1 MKRVL
6 IIEDEKDLS
15 RILSMELEFEGY
27 RVTVK
32 ENGRAG
38 LMEALENTY
47 DIILL
52 DLMLPEMDGLEVT
65 RRLRLVKQTV
75 HIIIMTAKDSVMDI
89 VSGLDR
95 GADDYLTKP
104 FAIEELLAR
113 MRVFFRKQ
121 EIEQARIT
129 NQQSVTQQVVPEKG
143 NVLNITIDKATKS
156 ATYEG
161 HVVRMSS
168 KELELLAYLLEHQNE
183 IVTRADIMAN
193 VWAGKKERRESNIV
207 DVYIRYLRRKLDR
220 SLIRTIRG
228 VGYIFGEEVA
238 E

>member
-1 MKRVL
+1 MKSIL

-15 RILSMELEFEGY
+15 RILKMELEFEGY

-143 NVLNITIDKATKS
+143 NVLNIIIDKASKS

-161 HVVRMSS
+161 HVVQMSS
-168 KELELLAYLLEHQNE
+168 KELDLLAYLLEHQNE

-193 VWAGKKERRESNIV
+193 VWAGKKERQGSNIV

-228 VGYIFGEEVA
+228 VGYIFGKEVQ
-238 E
+238 

>member
-1 MKRVL
+1 MKSIL
-6 IIEDEKDLS
+6 IIEDEKDLF
-15 RILSMELEFEGY
+15 RILKMELEFEGY

-143 NVLNITIDKATKS
+143 NVLNIIIDKASKS

-161 HVVRMSS
+161 HVVQMSS
-168 KELELLAYLLEHQNE
+168 KELDLLAYLLEHQNE

-193 VWAGKKERRESNIV
+193 VWAGKKERQGSNIV

-228 VGYIFGEEVA
+228 VGYI
-238 E
+238 

>member
-1 MKRVL
+1 ML

-15 RILSMELEFEGY
+15 RILKMELEFEGY

-143 NVLNITIDKATKS
+143 NVLNMIID
-156 ATYEG
+156 
-161 HVVRMSS
+161 
-168 KELELLAYLLEHQNE
+168 
-183 IVTRADIMAN
+183 
-193 VWAGKKERRESNIV
+193 
-207 DVYIRYLRRKLDR
+207 
-220 SLIRTIRG
+220 
-228 VGYIFGEEVA
+228 
-238 E
+238 

>member
-1 MKRVL
+1 MKSIL

-15 RILSMELEFEGY
+15 RILKMELEFEGY

-143 NVLNITIDKATKS
+143 NVLNIIIDKASKS

-161 HVVRMSS
+161 HVVQMSS

-193 VWAGKKERRESNIV
+193 VWAGKKERQGSNIV

-228 VGYIFGEEVA
+228 VGYIFGKEV
-238 E
+238 

>member
-1 MKRVL
+1 MKSIL
-6 IIEDEKDLS
+6 IIEDEKDLF
-15 RILSMELEFEGY
+15 RILKMELEFEGY

-143 NVLNITIDKATKS
+143 NVLNIIIDKASKS

-161 HVVRMSS
+161 HVVQMSS
-168 KELELLAYLLEHQNE
+168 KELDLLAYLLEHQNE

-193 VWAGKKERRESNIV
+193 VWAGKKERQGSNIV

-228 VGYIFGEEVA
+228 VGYIFGKEVQ
-238 E
+238 

>member
-1 MKRVL
+1 MKSIL

-15 RILSMELEFEGY
+15 RILKMELEFEGY

-143 NVLNITIDKATKS
+143 NVLNMIIDKASKS

-161 HVVRMSS
+161 HVVQMSS
-168 KELELLAYLLEHQNE
+168 KELDLLAYLLEHQNE

-193 VWAGKKERRESNIV
+193 VWAGKKERQGSNIV

-228 VGYIFGEEVA
+228 VGYIFGKEV
-238 E
+238 

>member
-1 MKRVL
+1 MKSIL

-15 RILSMELEFEGY
+15 RILKMELEFEGY

-143 NVLNITIDKATKS
+143 NVLNIIIDKASKS

-161 HVVRMSS
+161 HVVQMSS
-168 KELELLAYLLEHQNE
+168 KELDLLAYLLEHQNE

-193 VWAGKKERRESNIV
+193 VWAGKTERQGSNIV

-228 VGYIFGEEVA
+228 VGYIFGKEV
-238 E
+238 

>member
-1 MKRVL
+1 MKSIL

-15 RILSMELEFEGY
+15 RILKMELEFEGY

-143 NVLNITIDKATKS
+143 NVLNIIIDKASKS

-161 HVVRMSS
+161 HVVQMSS
-168 KELELLAYLLEHQNE
+168 KELDLLAYLLEHQNE

-193 VWAGKKERRESNIV
+193 VWAGKKERQGSNIV

-228 VGYIFGEEVA
+228 VGYIFGKEV
-238 E
+238 